1 MKIIITESQYNL
13 LQETFG
19 RDRYDSE
26 YSDEYPKYK
35 GMLINLIKMEIS
47 ASGVTEDRI
56 VLGDSEGNIL
66 IDYRKGS
73 RSLYY
78 DYNWAEDI
86 EKFIPW
92 HIYIRHFKYALFDFF
107 KSIFPDVEIKEVRG
121 AHIA

>member
-35 GMLINLIKMEIS
+35 DMLINLIKTEIS

-66 IDYRKGS
+66 IDYHNNPLGFS
-73 RSLYY
+73 ILLNFLYQV
-78 DYNWAEDI
+78 
-86 EKFIPW
+86 IP
-92 HIYIRHFKYALFDFF
+92 
-107 KSIFPDVEIKEVRG
+107 
-121 AHIA
+121 

>member
-1 MKIIITESQYNL
+1 MKIIITESQYNS

-35 GMLINLIKMEIS
+35 YMLINLIKTEIS

-92 HIYIRHFKYALFDFF
+92 GVYIRHFKYALFDFF
-107 KSIFPDVEIKEVRG
+107 KSIFPDAEIKEVRG
-121 AHIA
+121 AHVA

>member
-19 RDRYDSE
+19 RDRSDAE

-35 GMLINLIKMEIS
+35 DMLINLIKTEIT
-47 ASGVTEDRI
+47 ASGQTEETI
-56 VLGDSEGNIL
+56 SLGNSDGKVFVR
-66 IDYRKGS
+66 YRNRT

-92 HIYIRHFKYALFDFF
+92 GVYIRHFKYALFDFF
-107 KSIFPDVEIKEVRG
+107 KSIFPDVVIKEVRG
-121 AHIA
+121 AHVA

>member
-19 RDRYDSE
+19 RDRFDAE

-35 GMLINLIKMEIS
+35 DMLINLIKTEIT
-47 ASGVTEDRI
+47 ASGQTEETI
-56 VLGDSEGNIL
+56 SLGNSDGKVFVR
-66 IDYRKGS
+66 YRNRT

-107 KSIFPDVEIKEVRG
+107 KSIFPDVVIKEVRG
-121 AHIA
+121 AHVA